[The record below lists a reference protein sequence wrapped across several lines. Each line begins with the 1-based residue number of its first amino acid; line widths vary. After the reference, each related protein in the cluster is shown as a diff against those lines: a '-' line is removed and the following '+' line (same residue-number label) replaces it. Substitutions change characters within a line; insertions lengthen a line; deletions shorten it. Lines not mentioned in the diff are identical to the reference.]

1 MSTPLIEITGIAKV
15 GGALTKRISLA
26 PDGSLRSDGSE
37 CIMAKG
43 TAKRVTCATLQG
55 FASCISECRNHE
67 AIALGVLRPDL
78 PDEVKIVTKSHL
90 EKLNATANDLIA
102 RTSDHILYRIG

>member
-1 MSTPLIEITGIAKV
+1 MNAIAHPLSPSLIEITVISKV

-26 PDGSLRSDGSE
+26 PGGSLRSDGSE

-55 FASCISECRNHE
+55 FASYISESR
-67 AIALGVLRPDL
+67 
-78 PDEVKIVTKSHL
+78 
-90 EKLNATANDLIA
+90 
-102 RTSDHILYRIG
+102 